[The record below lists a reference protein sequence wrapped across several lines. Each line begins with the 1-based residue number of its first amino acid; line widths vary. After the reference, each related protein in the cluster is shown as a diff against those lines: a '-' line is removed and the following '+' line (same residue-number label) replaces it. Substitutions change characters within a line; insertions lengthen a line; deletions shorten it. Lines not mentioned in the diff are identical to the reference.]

1 MKPIVIA
8 IDGPAGAGKSTVA
21 RRLAER
27 LGLLYVDSGAT
38 YRAVALKALRA
49 GLSPDDEA
57 VVVELVASAT
67 IQFGAGDSGP
77 RVLLD
82 GDDVTAAIRSPEV
95 SLAASKVSRYPAVRQ
110 KMVSLQR
117 SLARGRGVVMEGRDI
132 GTVVFPEASLKIFL
146 TAASGERARRRL
158 EDEQQREQAVGLEQT
173 IAAIERRD
181 QLDKRRKMSPLIPA
195 PDAIEVDSTNLTAD
209 QVVEHILHLAR
220 NKKIVDSL
228 DQEA

>member
-1 MKPIVIA
+1 MKPLVIA

-21 RRLAER
+21 RGLAER

-38 YRAVALKALRA
+38 YRAAALKALKA
-49 GLSPDDEA
+49 GVSPDDEA
-57 VVVELVASAT
+57 VVAELVAGAN
-67 IQFGAGDSGP
+67 IQFVAGDSGP

-82 GDDVTAAIRSPEV
+82 GYYVTTAIRSPEV

-132 GTVVFPEASLKIFL
+132 GTVVFPEASLKVFL
-146 TAASGERARRRL
+146 TAASEERARRRL
-158 EDEQQREQAVGLEQT
+158 DDDQQRGQAVGLEQT

-181 QLDKRRKMSPLIPA
+181 QLDRERKMSPLVPA
-195 PDAIEVDSTNLTAD
+195 PDAVEVDSTNLSAA
-209 QVVEHILHLAR
+209 QVVERILRLAQAKR
-220 NKKIVDSL
+220 LVDSQ
-228 DQEA
+228 DQEV